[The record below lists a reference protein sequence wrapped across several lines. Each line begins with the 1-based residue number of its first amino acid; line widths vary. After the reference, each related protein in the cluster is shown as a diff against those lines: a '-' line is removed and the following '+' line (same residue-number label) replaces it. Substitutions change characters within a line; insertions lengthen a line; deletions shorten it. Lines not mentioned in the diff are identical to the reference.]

1 MSAFITII
9 ASLIGLAI
17 TALIGQQ
24 FWKIGQHLK
33 TRFPVIFRLYVVFWL
48 VTGLFVLAVFTEV
61 ITDHLRTMQHQPCQD
76 KWDALNLE
84 YPTYPSGYGQDHQ
97 LAVIL
102 YESQRDRYNNTRKAT
117 FAECE

>member
-48 VTGLFVLAVFTEV
+48 VIGLIALAGLSALAIDYTNK
-61 ITDHLRTMQHQPCQD
+61 LQRQPCQE
-76 KWDALNLE
+76 KWDALGLE
-84 YPTYPSGYGQDHQ
+84 HPTYPSSYGQDHQ

-102 YESQRDRYNNTRKAT
+102 YESQRERYNSTHDAT